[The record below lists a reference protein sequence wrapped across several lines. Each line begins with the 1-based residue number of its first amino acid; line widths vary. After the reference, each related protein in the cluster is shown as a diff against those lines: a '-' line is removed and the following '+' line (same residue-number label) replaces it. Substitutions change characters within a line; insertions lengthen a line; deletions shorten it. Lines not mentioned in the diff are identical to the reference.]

1 MLTYEMVKRL
11 CKQARGIVDDAITFH
26 HVFVDPYEHA
36 PKGLFVP
43 LEHGMET
50 LKIAI
55 EHGAIAAFWQE
66 GDELPR
72 YIPNQFPI
80 FFVSSPIQALEELL
94 DMYGQWENNKSEKT
108 KFNLTISAH
117 NEQNRSYD
125 IAVLA
130 ALKRLQQKW
139 MRVQGQ
145 EGCDRSC

>member
-11 CKQARGIVDDAITFH
+11 CKDVRGIVDDAITFR

-43 LEHGMET
+43 LGRGTET

-55 EHGAIAAFWQE
+55 EHGAIAALWQE
-66 GDELPR
+66 GEALPR

-80 FFVSSPIQALEELL
+80 FFVSSPLQTLEELL
-94 DMYGQWENNKSEKT
+94 DMYTYGQLEKT
-108 KFNLTISAH
+108 TFHLTISSH

-125 IAVLA
+125 IAVLD
-130 ALKRLQQKW
+130 ALKRLQQK
-139 MRVQGQ
+139 RIRAQGQ

>member
-11 CKQARGIVDDAITFH
+11 CKQARGIVDNAITFH

-43 LEHGMET
+43 LGHGAET

-80 FFVSSPIQALEELL
+80 FFVSSPLQALEELL
-94 DMYGQWENNKSEKT
+94 DTYGQLQKT

-117 NEQNRSYD
+117 NEQNCSYD

-139 MRVQGQ
+139 MHAQGQ